1 MSDRKKRL
9 EEIRRR
15 KQELEKQLLEKSGGA
30 TSTITSRPVQDTPAQ
45 PFHVPSHTTTN
56 LSTNISSE
64 AFDSVVSTHSKKQ
77 SLRSVS
83 FFDDPAKNSLMT
95 EIQIKKINASLRTHS
110 FEQTLI
116 GIYPDVKE
124 GFSQYELPKELEP
137 PKKEDP
143 QSSNKKQDKDEF
155 QRPNTKRFTMRKS
168 SVEDPGKKQEEEI
181 KQFMPS
187 EEKRKEFLE
196 KNESKLKTFID
207 SKKDYFEQSLFVNDI
222 FDLCE
227 TYYDEDEENMD
238 LSKRTLVTNLC
249 DFTDESTAG
258 RVVTSLE
265 WSAKHID
272 MFLAAFSQSNDSYQ
286 QRGLIELWSL
296 AQRKAPEYSINC
308 QTEITSAIFHNLNPK
323 LVVGGSFTGQIMLW
337 DIKSKPIPIQKTPL
351 GVGSNPNGKTHCL
364 PITSLNVFGTETNST
379 IISLSNDGVLCQW
392 SLANFSRPVYRVE
405 LKRKIGE
412 KEKIANFNEV
422 AVLTTAF
429 NPNQPNTILIGSD
442 DNIVYNVSTVATET
456 RENII
461 STFQGHDGPIYALD
475 NHPVL
480 PEDKSNHS
488 NLFISSSADW
498 TTKLWSTDFPCKP
511 LVTFDMSDDYI
522 YSAKWHP
529 INPSLFVSGDGTGNL
544 DFWDLN
550 KDREL
555 PVFRYNLKCVINKV
569 SWSSDGKKLAV
580 GDATGRVTIFNSE
593 KDVYNVKPE
602 DHTKFDNII
611 NGLMETAKEQI
622 LTTKT

>member
-187 EEKRKEFLE
+187 EEKRKEFL
-196 KNESKLKTFID
+196 
-207 SKKDYFEQSLFVNDI
+207 
-222 FDLCE
+222 
-227 TYYDEDEENMD
+227 
-238 LSKRTLVTNLC
+238 
-249 DFTDESTAG
+249 
-258 RVVTSLE
+258 
-265 WSAKHID
+265 
-272 MFLAAFSQSNDSYQ
+272 
-286 QRGLIELWSL
+286 
-296 AQRKAPEYSINC
+296 
-308 QTEITSAIFHNLNPK
+308 
-323 LVVGGSFTGQIMLW
+323 
-337 DIKSKPIPIQKTPL
+337 
-351 GVGSNPNGKTHCL
+351 
-364 PITSLNVFGTETNST
+364 
-379 IISLSNDGVLCQW
+379 
-392 SLANFSRPVYRVE
+392 
-405 LKRKIGE
+405 
-412 KEKIANFNEV
+412 
-422 AVLTTAF
+422 
-429 NPNQPNTILIGSD
+429 
-442 DNIVYNVSTVATET
+442 
-456 RENII
+456 
-461 STFQGHDGPIYALD
+461 
-475 NHPVL
+475 
-480 PEDKSNHS
+480 
-488 NLFISSSADW
+488 
-498 TTKLWSTDFPCKP
+498 
-511 LVTFDMSDDYI
+511 
-522 YSAKWHP
+522 
-529 INPSLFVSGDGTGNL
+529 
-544 DFWDLN
+544 
-550 KDREL
+550 
-555 PVFRYNLKCVINKV
+555 
-569 SWSSDGKKLAV
+569 
-580 GDATGRVTIFNSE
+580 
-593 KDVYNVKPE
+593 
-602 DHTKFDNII
+602 
-611 NGLMETAKEQI
+611 
-622 LTTKT
+622 